1 MYTINITAI
10 GDDFDKVKL
19 ILMRMLKDLEIDDS
33 QLEFNSSND
42 IGVTGIVTI
51 ENSSEK
57 DLRRSIG
64 LS

>member
-19 ILMRMLKDLEIDDS
+19 ILIRMLNDLEIDDS
-33 QLEFNSSND
+33 QLEFDSSND

-51 ENSSEK
+51 VNDSEQ
-57 DLRRSIG
+57 DLRKCIG